1 MTGNIQTLVN
11 RMTYWCAVANLG
23 YNQSRRWDI
32 RPGGSCDCSSLVI
45 HALRE
50 AGFDTGTA
58 TYTGNLSAN
67 LTARGW
73 RRIPADGHPQA
84 GDILLNDVHHV
95 AVYVGGGRLA
105 QASIDERGRASGGRG
120 GDQTGHETNISN
132 YYNYP
137 WNCYLR
143 YPQTTA
149 ASSSGRLVVD
159 GLGGRAT
166 ISRWQEVMGT
176 PVDGVI
182 SGQVIPD
189 GRTYG
194 RPNLLCVTYGGQ
206 GSTLI
211 RAVQRVV
218 GAVPD
223 GLYGPDSIRRT
234 QIRLGVDPDCW
245 FGPATA
251 RALQER
257 LNQGRF

>member
-1 MTGNIQTLVN
+1 MEDINLHFTGDFHAIG
-11 RMTYWCAVANLG
+11 AANNLLAAMLDNHIHHGNALG
-23 YNQSRRWDI
+23 ID
-32 RPGGSCDCSSLVI
+32 P
-45 HALRE
+45 
-50 AGFDTGTA
+50 
-58 TYTGNLSAN
+58 
-67 LTARGW
+67 
-73 RRIPADGHPQA
+73 RRITWKRCVDM
-84 GDILLNDVHHV
+84 ND
-95 AVYVGGGRLA
+95 RQLR
-105 QASIDERGRASGGRG
+105 SI
-120 GDQTGHETNISN
+120 
-132 YYNYP
+132 
-137 WNCYLR
+137 
-143 YPQTTA
+143 
-149 ASSSGRLVVD
+149 VD

-234 QIRLGVDPDCW
+234 QIRLGVDSDCW

>member
-1 MTGNIQTLVN
+1 M
-11 RMTYWCAVANLG
+11 
-23 YNQSRRWDI
+23 
-32 RPGGSCDCSSLVI
+32 
-45 HALRE
+45 
-50 AGFDTGTA
+50 
-58 TYTGNLSAN
+58 
-67 LTARGW
+67 
-73 RRIPADGHPQA
+73 
-84 GDILLNDVHHV
+84 HHV

-105 QASIDERGRASGGRG
+105 QASIDERGRASGGRA
-120 GDQTGHETNISN
+120 GDQTGHETNISA

-143 YPQTTA
+143 YPQATA
-149 ASSSGRLVVD
+149 AASSGRLVVD

-166 ISRWQEVMGT
+166 ISRWQEIMGT

-206 GSTLI
+206 GSALI

-245 FGPATA
+245 FGYATA

>member
-1 MTGNIQTLVN
+1 M
-11 RMTYWCAVANLG
+11 
-23 YNQSRRWDI
+23 
-32 RPGGSCDCSSLVI
+32 
-45 HALRE
+45 
-50 AGFDTGTA
+50 
-58 TYTGNLSAN
+58 
-67 LTARGW
+67 
-73 RRIPADGHPQA
+73 
-84 GDILLNDVHHV
+84 
-95 AVYVGGGRLA
+95 
-105 QASIDERGRASGGRG
+105 
-120 GDQTGHETNISN
+120 
-132 YYNYP
+132 
-137 WNCYLR
+137 
-143 YPQTTA
+143 
-149 ASSSGRLVVD
+149 D

-218 GAVPD
+218 GADPD
-223 GLYGPDSIRRT
+223 GLDGPDTIRRT

-245 FGPATA
+245 VGAKTV